1 MKARFPLLRFS
12 KGIGMKL
19 LVPVIWLVFHLA
31 ASIKLLEIL
40 IFCEILNSSFRW
52 EYILIFKLALVC
64 LFQSTS
70 RPFVSLML
78 HI

>member
-12 KGIGMKL
+12 KDIGMKL

-40 IFCEILNSSFRW
+40 IFCEILSSSFRW
-52 EYILIFKLALVC
+52 EYIRIFKLALVC
-64 LFQSTS
+64 LFRSTS
-70 RPFVSLML
+70 RPFDSLML